1 LLEVVMM
8 SKSFVDRF
16 AGRSWSGAVAVAC
29 LGLMVGCG
37 SKSDPT
43 PAASG
48 STLSG
53 TVERGKYLVDYLL
66 VCGEC
71 HTPTGPDGNPVPG
84 KYLAGSRSYD
94 FKYGTQSISVYAEN
108 LTSHPVEGLG
118 MWTDDQIRTAI
129 TKGIDDEHVSM
140 WPIMP
145 YPEYSQLAKDD
156 VDSIIKYLRTVPS
169 SPDVVPPD
177 TIGDPDPPA
186 PSINDSDIPHAT
198 LAKTDPLYASSERG
212 RYLATVACAQC
223 HTPQTAPGIP
233 DFSKPFAGGRPY
245 KSRSD
250 LKEAVSTNIT
260 PHATGLAGWTVDDI
274 KASIKTNTE
283 KGTARPLCST
293 MPGGMHRMGEL
304 TDADLQDI
312 AVYVANLP
320 PVMNGPFKC
329 EGN

>member
-1 LLEVVMM
+1 MKASSLSCRALLAL
-8 SKSFVDRF
+8 SL
-16 AGRSWSGAVAVAC
+16 C
-29 LGLMVGCG
+29 GLTAGCG
-37 SKSDPT
+37 SKSDP
-43 PAASG
+43 AAGS
-48 STLSG
+48 STLTG
-53 TVERGKYLVDYLL
+53 TVERGQYLVDHLL

-71 HTPTGPDGNPVPG
+71 HTPTGDDGKPVPG

-94 FKYGTQSISVYAEN
+94 FPYAGKSISVYAEN

-129 TKGIDDEHVSM
+129 TKGIDDEHVSI

-145 YPEYSQLAKDD
+145 YPEYSQLATED

-169 SPDVVPPD
+169 NPDVVPPD
-177 TIGDPDPPA
+177 TIGDPEPPA
-186 PSINDSDIPHAT
+186 DSVKDTDVPHAT
-198 LAKTDPLYASSERG
+198 LARTDALYASAERG
-212 RYLATVACAQC
+212 RYLATVACVQC
-223 HTPQTAPGIP
+223 HTPQLAPGIP

-250 LKEAVSTNIT
+250 AKAHISTNIT
-260 PHATGLAGWTVDDI
+260 PDATGMAGWTVDDI
-274 KASIKTNTE
+274 VASIKTNTE

-293 MPGGMHRMGEL
+293 MPGGMHRMGDL
-304 TDADLQDI
+304 SDADLKDI

-320 PVMNGPFKC
+320 PVKNGPFMC